1 MLRGRDGWRL
11 ELGAPDEVEDDTE
24 TLSVSQAQ
32 HFARLVSHGR
42 HLKFIRLQTITA
54 EVAHILTGHPCG
66 ALSFPAVRFLLPEVA
81 TILASYEG
89 ALHLDGL
96 WILDSIPLATKLTP
110 QWKAQGCAA
119 TIPNIT
125 VGVAQAIDLWPPPSR
140 EWPPGKRS
148 KEGWKLPLE
157 AWNRTSP
164 SQPGV
169 FKITR
174 RLEPELRMLQL
185 RRLHREGQSRLSEE
199 EQHALQEWVAYNSKR
214 WELAESVI
222 DDAKKATGVE
232 LRVSEMSGQPSFVEP
247 LLVPLAEA
255 EKRFCTAWRINQIT
269 LPTPPDSSGWYFINN
284 QGECVGPI
292 TWRELEATT
301 DLPRPYIYWQA
312 TDGSVPR
319 MADISIG
326 PKDYEDRDTVYERA
340 GLTYLRA
347 AELHREALQ
356 EVINLAS
363 VDSLTEFDID
373 SICRLGELDA
383 TIDRGVALWPL
394 LNGIPNLDHLRGRSF
409 CVDVLSE
416 LLEEHADM
424 IDGPLRS
431 HIRKCIRRL

>member
-1 MLRGRDGWRL
+1 MKPDAWSRRQGRRPPDMRAKVLRGRDGWQL
-11 ELGAPDEVEDDTE
+11 GLGAPDEVEDDSE

-42 HLKFIRLQTITA
+42 NLKFIRLQTITA
-54 EVAHILTGHPCG
+54 EVAHILTGHPSG

-89 ALHLDGL
+89 TLHLDGL

-125 VGVAQAIDLWPPPSR
+125 VGVAQAIDLWPPASHR
-140 EWPPGKRS
+140 WPPNKTHQDGAR
-148 KEGWKLPLE
+148 LPLLWTLDRE
-157 AWNRTSP
+157 A
-164 SQPGV
+164 
-169 FKITR
+169 
-174 RLEPELRMLQL
+174 
-185 RRLHREGQSRLSEE
+185 QSRLSEE
-199 EQHALQEWVAYNSKR
+199 EQHALQAWLAYHRKR
-214 WELAESVI
+214 RELVETVVS
-222 DDAKKATGVE
+222 DAKNATGVE
-232 LRVSEMSGQPSFVEP
+232 LQVSEIVGQPSFVEP
-247 LLVPLAEA
+247 LVAPLAEA
-255 EKRFCTAWRINQIT
+255 EKRFCTAWRIDQIT

-312 TDGSVPR
+312 IDGSVPR

-326 PKDYEDRDTVYERA
+326 PKDYEERDTVYERA

-383 TIDRGVALWPL
+383 TVDRGVALWPL
-394 LNGIPNLDHLRGRSF
+394 LNGIPNLDRLRGRSF

-424 IDGPLRS
+424 IDSPLRS

>member
-1 MLRGRDGWRL
+1 MLRGRDGWQL
-11 ELGAPDEVEDDTE
+11 GLGAPDEVEDDSE

-32 HFARLVSHGR
+32 HFARLVSHR
-42 HLKFIRLQTITA
+42 RNLKFIRLQTITA
-54 EVAHILTGHPCG
+54 EVAHILTGHPSG

-89 ALHLDGL
+89 TLHLDGL

-110 QWKAQGCAA
+110 QWKAQGYAA

-125 VGVAQAIDLWPPPSR
+125 VGVAQAIDLWPPASPR
-140 EWPPGKRS
+140 WPPNKTYQDGAR
-148 KEGWKLPLE
+148 LPLLWTLDPE
-157 AWNRTSP
+157 A
-164 SQPGV
+164 
-169 FKITR
+169 
-174 RLEPELRMLQL
+174 
-185 RRLHREGQSRLSEE
+185 QSRLSEE
-199 EQHALQEWVAYNSKR
+199 EQHALQAWLAYHRKR
-214 WELAESVI
+214 RELVETVVS
-222 DDAKKATGVE
+222 DAKKATGVV
-232 LRVSEMSGQPSFVEP
+232 LQVSEIVGQPSFVEP
-247 LLVPLAEA
+247 LVAPLAEA
-255 EKRFCTAWRINQIT
+255 EKRFCTAWRIDKIT

-312 TDGSVPR
+312 IDGSVPR

-326 PKDYEDRDTVYERA
+326 PKDSEDRDTVYERA

-383 TIDRGVALWPL
+383 TVDRGVALWPL
-394 LNGIPNLDHLRGRSF
+394 LNGIPNLDRLRGRSF